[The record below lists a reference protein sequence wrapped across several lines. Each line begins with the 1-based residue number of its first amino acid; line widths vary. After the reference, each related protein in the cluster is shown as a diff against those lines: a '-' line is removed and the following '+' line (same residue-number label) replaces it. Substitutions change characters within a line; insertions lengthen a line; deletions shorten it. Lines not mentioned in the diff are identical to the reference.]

1 MNKIRNSSV
10 LKIISYMLIPFLIG
24 MIIVSST
31 YIYMKNELGYVENE
45 SNSYVQTEQF
55 GYNYLNKLISEIST
69 IKHERTYNYVQIE
82 DNLYYR
88 YNDLSDNS
96 SYIKYAI
103 KDKESNKVF
112 TNIQFSK
119 YEEFKDTISAN
130 EYYWCYEDNN
140 IYTNLETIN
149 ANNAKYKRIQS
160 SNGLNIFNG
169 YEVYTYL
176 DKTAFEYSTPYAI
189 MNYIFEL
196 FGNNEPKA
204 EEIIP
209 ACCIVLI
216 ILLVYLL
223 WSIGHKNKNEGI
235 SLNSID
241 KFPYEL
247 LVIIGITGIGICL
260 AILDTVLYNNNLSI
274 NLLSSTI
281 QILYFISY
289 GLLAIITITTIKRIK
304 ARQFWHSFLVYKIYK
319 KIKEWTLAKTIKV
332 LDKTDTQK
340 KIIIYYIIFIIIS
353 SILGLTFFTGIGF
366 ILLIIFWIWVL
377 YKILEYIKKLNEIK
391 KALKEIYDGNKSVY
405 IDIENL
411 TGSLKELAIY
421 INDVSSG
428 FSNAVEESLK
438 SERLKA
444 ELITNVSHDI
454 KTPLTSIINYVDLI
468 KQENIQDEKI
478 KEYIEVLDKKSQ
490 RLKKLTEDLIEA
502 SKVSSGNV
510 QINEEEINLK
520 ELLKQVIGEFED
532 NFKDKKLKLELD
544 LPKEDMKIKADN
556 RYMYRI
562 IENLFGNISKYSMKN
577 TRVYITMINTSKKI
591 KIEMKNVSKE
601 KLNISAEELTQR
613 FVRGDKSRYTEGS
626 GLGLSIAKSL
636 TELQNGTFEIQID
649 GDLFKVTLEWNLL

>member
-45 SNSYVQTEQF
+45 SNSYVETEEF

>member
-45 SNSYVQTEQF
+45 SNSYVETEEF

-241 KFPYEL
+241 KFPYEV